1 MTDFDK
7 VRNYYRYFDE
17 QNRLMNSN
25 SGRLEFENTMEI
37 LHKFLPKEGTILDL
51 GGGAGAYSFPLSDEG
66 YSVYLADLSEE
77 LIDKAKTYGKDM
89 NSPLASYDVVN
100 ATDLTVYDDEQFD
113 AIILLGP
120 LYHLLELSERMQC
133 VSEVNRVLK
142 KSGLVFASFIPRL
155 SGSIALIDR
164 YFNHPDQVNAETL
177 KQTFRSGKFNNMT
190 DAGFQEGYY
199 PSINEIEELFSV
211 NGFEKKLLRSL
222 RGFGY
227 EKEDALYRLEKED
240 REMFMTTM
248 RLLNETAQDRAII
261 EMCGH
266 AIYVGCKNIGVTAPK
281 KQLS

>member
-7 VRNYYRYFDE
+7 IRNYYRYFDE
-17 QNRLMNSN
+17 QNRLMSSN
-25 SGRLEFENTMEI
+25 SGRLEFETTMDI
-37 LHKFLPKEGTILDL
+37 LHEFLPEEGKILDL

-66 YSVYLADLSEE
+66 YFVYLADLSEE
-77 LIDKAKTYGKDM
+77 LISKAKEHGKELD
-89 NSPLASYDVVN
+89 SPLASYDVVN
-100 ATDLTVYDDEQFD
+100 ATDLTAYDDEQFD

-120 LYHLLELSERMQC
+120 LYHLLESSERMHC

-142 KSGLVFASFIPRL
+142 KSGIVFASFIPRL
-155 SGSIALIDR
+155 SGSIALLDR

-177 KQTFRSGKFNNMT
+177 KQAFKSGKFNNMT

-199 PSINEIEELFSV
+199 PSINEIEELFSA

-227 EKEDALYRLEKED
+227 EKEDALYKLEKED
-240 REMFMTTM
+240 REMFEMTM
-248 RLLNETAQDRAII
+248 RLLNETSQDRAII

-266 AIYVGCKNIGVTAPK
+266 AIYVGCKNSNP
-281 KQLS
+281 